1 MTSELL
7 LLGREVGVSRWVS
20 DPETV
25 CSSQAPAPKIF
36 LHMSE
41 LTSTPVTVES
51 TLNKLL
57 NIVDDDNIEVSY
69 NEAIHDGL
77 YSFSHK
83 GSSYRIHR
91 LPDQEEVRV
100 IVQKGT
106 EEMSVDVDINFA
118 QLVQVHERQTKTD
131 ILRLIEL

>member
-1 MTSELL
+1 
-7 LLGREVGVSRWVS
+7 
-20 DPETV
+20 
-25 CSSQAPAPKIF
+25 
-36 LHMSE
+36 MSE

-57 NIVDDDNIEVSY
+57 NIVDDDNIEVSLLY
-69 NEAIHDGL
+69 NEAIHGGL